1 MTPSALALGVFAGDF
16 FLGVGVL
23 AFLARLPVDELSVER
38 AGDRGG
44 AWSEGVGEDDASRLT
59 TITDN
64 LRGQEVQ
71 VDEKNRL
78 VDENISSAL
87 PARYS
92 SYLNTRRSDVVMH
105 VVQSSVPTPNPPCVS
120 LES

>member
-23 AFLARLPVDELSVER
+23 AFLARLPVGELSV
-38 AGDRGG
+38 AGAGVRGG
-44 AWSEGVGEDDASRLT
+44 PWSEGVGEDDASRLT
-59 TITDN
+59 TITDI

-78 VDENISSAL
+78 VDEDISSAL

-92 SYLNTRRSDVVMH
+92 SYTSHKTLGHCHECCSILRSHAIPH
-105 VVQSSVPTPNPPCVS
+105 VF
-120 LES
+120 L